1 MVPTFGGFENQLR
14 AVFGICYPSSSES
27 SAINNMNPHP
37 PALLPIKMDVDD
49 DMQMQSVVRIIL
61 LINNN

>member
-14 AVFGICYPSSSES
+14 AVFGICYPSSSE
-27 SAINNMNPHP
+27 NNPMNNINPHP

-49 DMQMQSVVRIIL
+49 EMQMQNVVRFIY
-61 LINNN
+61 